1 MTNFFLDLTQT
12 IADGL
17 LFGSTYALVAIGFT
31 LIWGLLRILNL
42 AHGETVMIGMFA
54 GMLVTKVAGLPIV
67 IGIPISML
75 AGGLVGLVIDR
86 VCYRPLRKAHEL
98 VPMIATL
105 GFWILVEELFTKL
118 YFKLWFRDYV
128 DFPNPFDGM
137 GIDIGQIRLRGDY
150 VVTLCVAAVLVIG
163 LYVLIY
169 RTRLGLALRMVA
181 EDHDIGSLMGVP
193 VSRVLSAAFFLSA
206 AYGGAAGYLLG
217 MTANLAG
224 PYAGSQA
231 VVKGLFAMILG
242 GAGSIPGAIVGG
254 LMLGVLELLSS
265 FLVSFSYR
273 DAIAM
278 LVLFIVLVLRPQ
290 GLVGRSVATRV

>member
-1 MTNFFLDLTQT
+1 MSFFLLDLTQT
-12 IADGL
+12 TIDGL

-42 AHGETVMIGMFA
+42 AHGVTVMVGMFA
-54 GMLVTKVAGLPIV
+54 GMLSANIGGLPFYLGIV
-67 IGIPISML
+67 VAMC
-75 AGGLVGLVIDR
+75 AGGLVGLLIDR

-105 GFWILVEELFTKL
+105 GFWILIEEVFIKI
-118 YFKLWFRDYV
+118 YFKFWFRDYV
-128 DFPNPFDGM
+128 VFPNPFDGM

-150 VVTLCVAAVLVIG
+150 LVTLSVAALLVAV

-169 RTRLGLALRMVA
+169 RTRLGLAMRMIA
-181 EDHDIGSLMGVP
+181 EDHDIGYLMGVS
-193 VSRVLSAAFFLSA
+193 VGRVLTAAFFLSA

-217 MTANLAG
+217 MTASLAG

-231 VVKGLFAMILG
+231 VVKGLFSMILG

-254 LMLGVLELLSS
+254 LSLGVLELLSS
-265 FLVSFSYR
+265 FLFSFAYR

-278 LVLFIVLVLRPQ
+278 LALFVVLIVRPQ
-290 GLVGRSVATRV
+290 GIAGKKIADRI

>member
-1 MTNFFLDLTQT
+1 MYFFAIDLTQT
-12 IADGL
+12 TIDGL

-42 AHGETVMIGMFA
+42 AHGVTVMVGMFA
-54 GMLVTKVAGLPIV
+54 GMLSAAIAGLPFYV
-67 IGIPISML
+67 GIFIAMC
-75 AGGLVGLVIDR
+75 AGAFVGFLIDR
-86 VCYRPLRKAHEL
+86 ICYRPLRAAHEL

-105 GFWILVEELFTKL
+105 GFWILIEEVFIKI
-118 YFKLWFRDYV
+118 YSKFWFRDYV
-128 DFPNPFDGM
+128 PFPNPFDGT
-137 GIDIGQIRLRGDY
+137 GVDLGQIRLRGDY
-150 VVTLCVAAVLVIG
+150 IVTLAVAALLVVI

-169 RTRLGLALRMVA
+169 RTRFGLAMRMIA
-181 EDHDIGSLMGVP
+181 EDHDIGNLMGVP
-193 VSRVLSAAFFLSA
+193 VGRVLTAAFLLSA

-231 VVKGLFAMILG
+231 VVKGLFSMILG

-254 LMLGVLELLSS
+254 LTLGVLELLSS
-265 FLVSFSYR
+265 FLFSFSYR

-278 LVLFIVLVLRPQ
+278 LALFIVLILRPQ
-290 GLVGRSVATRV
+290 GLAGKRVVDRI

>member
-1 MTNFFLDLTQT
+1 MYFFAIDLTQT
-12 IADGL
+12 TIDGL

-42 AHGETVMIGMFA
+42 AHGVTVMVGMFA
-54 GMLVTKVAGLPIV
+54 GMLSATIIGLPFYL
-67 IGIPISML
+67 GILISMC
-75 AGGLVGLVIDR
+75 AGALVGFLIDR
-86 VCYRPLRKAHEL
+86 ICYRPLRAAHEL

-105 GFWILVEELFTKL
+105 GFWILIEEVFIKI
-118 YFKLWFRDYV
+118 YSKFWFRDYV
-128 DFPNPFDGM
+128 PFANPFDGA
-137 GIDIGQIRLRGDY
+137 GLEIGQIRLRGDY
-150 VVTLCVAAVLVIG
+150 LVTLAVATLLVII
-163 LYVLIY
+163 LYFLIY
-169 RTRLGLALRMVA
+169 RTRLGLAMRMIA

-193 VSRVLSAAFFLSA
+193 VGRVLTTAFLLSA

-231 VVKGLFAMILG
+231 VVKGLFSMILG

-254 LMLGVLELLSS
+254 LSLGVLELQSS
-265 FLVSFSYR
+265 FLFSFAYR

-278 LVLFIVLVLRPQ
+278 LALFLVLIVRPQ
-290 GLVGRSVATRV
+290 GLVGKRTADRI